1 MAKRKQNTSK
11 SGTGKFG
18 AARKQVQA
26 DLFSRLEQAGLTNPV
41 KTDDGTVV
49 QGHARAEVLA
59 ASSEPVL
66 TQDVAAEALRIATQ
80 FLRTRTD
87 ATGCRAQAG
96 GVWFSFGLEIGEDGK
111 RYAVRRADFLAGV

>member
-11 SGTGKFG
+11 TTTGKFG

-26 DLFSRLEQAGLTNPV
+26 ELFEKLTQAGLSQPV
-41 KTDDGTVV
+41 LTDGSTIVK
-49 QGHARAEVLA
+49 GHARAAFAQEQG
-59 ASSEPVL
+59 EPVQ
-66 TQDVAAEALRIATQ
+66 TFDAGAEALRIATQ

-111 RYAVRRADFLAGV
+111 RYAVRRDDFLAGL